1 MCLKIIY
8 GQRANRDVAPEGTAS
23 VSVLLFC
30 ACWSSL
36 PTTQPWRPALGSYRI
51 ASSHLKPRVGREYLP
66 AKTPGVVEMAVG
78 IAILTALASGS
89 VRRQCA
95 AALPRKPRSR
105 RIFRH
110 RCPRCCT
117 KARHFRRRGQSRPEV
132 QARRRDPTDVSRS
145 APPPTCHR
153 RTVRG
158 SQHPR
163 TPALR
168 HLSRPHARFRPKWR
182 RCRSDVTSLTLV
194 PDPPGVEA
202 VRRPSSNSMT
212 TAPRCHSAV
221 RLEPCG
227 TGRRDQAHLALPDKG
242 GCNLRVS
249 W

>member
-1 MCLKIIY
+1 MCLRSY
-8 GQRANRDVAPEGTAS
+8 MVSANRAVAPEGTGS
-23 VSVLLFC
+23 LSVLLFC
-30 ACWSSL
+30 ACWSCL
-36 PTTQPWRPALGSYRI
+36 PTTQPRRPALGSYRI

-95 AALPRKPRSR
+95 AALARKPRSR

-110 RCPRCCT
+110 PCPRCCF
-117 KARHFRRRGQSRPEV
+117 KARRFGRRGQSRPEV
-132 QARRRDPTDVSRS
+132 QAPRRDPPDVSRS

-182 RCRSDVTSLTLV
+182 KCRSDVTSLTLV
-194 PDPPGVEA
+194 PDPPGA
-202 VRRPSSNSMT
+202 GRP
-212 TAPRCHSAV
+212 TALLQQHDHCTPCHSAG

-227 TGRRDQAHLALPDKG
+227 SGRHDQAHLALPDKS